1 MMRTILVV
9 DDDKNLRR
17 LYKEELEAEGYRI
30 ALATDGRQ
38 ALDFVAKEKPD
49 LIVMDIR
56 MPEMDG
62 LEAMVRILREHGQ
75 MPVILNTAYSSY
87 QDNFLTWAADGYLIK
102 SSELEPL
109 KQKIKEV
116 LQPRGPVP
124 HAA

>member
-1 MMRTILVV
+1 MRTILVV

-30 ALATDGRQ
+30 VLATNGRQ
-38 ALDFVAKEKPD
+38 ALDFVFREKPD
-49 LIVMDIR
+49 LIIMDIR

-87 QDNFLTWAADGYLIK
+87 QDNFLTWAADGYMIK

-109 KQKIKEV
+109 KEKIKEV
-116 LQPRGPVP
+116 LQLRGPVP